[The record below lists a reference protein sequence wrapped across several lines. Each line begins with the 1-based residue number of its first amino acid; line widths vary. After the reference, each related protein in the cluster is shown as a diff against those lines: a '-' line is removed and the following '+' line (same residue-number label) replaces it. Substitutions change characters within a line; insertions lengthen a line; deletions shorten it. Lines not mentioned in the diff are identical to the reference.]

1 MLGIAPIS
9 SPVITNM
16 HNQSARSFD
25 GSDQDVNID
34 GIIAQV
40 ADAVR
45 GSQTEFSIS
54 LW

>member
-1 MLGIAPIS
+1 MLGSGTSI

-40 ADAVR
+40 AAAVR
-45 GSQTEFSIS
+45 AD
-54 LW
+54 